1 MLDVKWYEFK
11 PALTAIAAAALMCLH
26 ACLNAAFPHANDP
39 ISYTTFLI
47 CSTWAAVVC
56 VRRARTG
63 SQRKRR
69 SWMLVSAG
77 FLLYSVAIVFSAYI
91 DLVVHGPSTIA
102 SWDDFFYF
110 FSGVPFLLSISSP
123 DDTRLF
129 SLFFW
134 LDVAQAAAVGW
145 LTYLAVFGILPFSR
159 ATALPVPVEKMVWL
173 FAIEAIA
180 LAVLGVARWVAS
192 PWRSREQWFYRVL
205 AIYLVATAIFQPIY
219 NYLVVKYND
228 AGVWVVLTDLPFC
241 IFVVAAAFP
250 RPEDTE
256 QEERPSRRPIM
267 VMVDHGRP
275 VLLGLALAGLS
286 LLVIRQH
293 FELATSFIVASFLVY
308 GVRSAVLQNQ
318 FVQSQTELEK
328 ARDRLEHLA
337 LLDGLTGVANRRCF
351 DQRLVTEWRRALRT
365 HLPLSLL
372 LIDIDRFKNL
382 NDTYGH
388 LVGDECL
395 IEVAHALSAVL
406 NRPADLLARYGGEEF
421 VALLPETDEPGARN
435 VALRMQRALREK
447 DPHPALK
454 RPVTVSIGG
463 TTWESTPD
471 STAEQMVEA
480 ADRALYQAK
489 ENGRNRIEYC
499 PMSPLRRG

>member
-1 MLDVKWYEFK
+1 MLDVKWYESK
-11 PALTAIAAAALMCLH
+11 PALTAIAAAALMFVH

-134 LDVAQAAAVGW
+134 LDVAQAVAVGW

-159 ATALPVPVEKMVWL
+159 ATALPIPVEKMVWL

-205 AIYLVATAIFQPIY
+205 AILPGR
-219 NYLVVKYND
+219 D
-228 AGVWVVLTDLPFC
+228 GDLPAHLQLPGGEVQRCGRVGCADGFALLHFC
-241 IFVVAAAFP
+241 GCRRVSAAAGH
-250 RPEDTE
+250 RPGGT
-256 QEERPSRRPIM
+256 
-267 VMVDHGRP
+267 
-275 VLLGLALAGLS
+275 A
-286 LLVIRQH
+286 
-293 FELATSFIVASFLVY
+293 VAPAHY
-308 GVRSAVLQNQ
+308 G
-318 FVQSQTELEK
+318 
-328 ARDRLEHLA
+328 
-337 LLDGLTGVANRRCF
+337 DGG
-351 DQRLVTEWRRALRT
+351 
-365 HLPLSLL
+365 S
-372 LIDIDRFKNL
+372 
-382 NDTYGH
+382 
-388 LVGDECL
+388 
-395 IEVAHALSAVL
+395 
-406 NRPADLLARYGGEEF
+406 RPAGAAG
-421 VALLPETDEPGARN
+421 PGAGRAEPAGDPA
-435 VALRMQRALREK
+435 AL
-447 DPHPALK
+447 
-454 RPVTVSIGG
+454 
-463 TTWESTPD
+463 
-471 STAEQMVEA
+471 
-480 ADRALYQAK
+480 
-489 ENGRNRIEYC
+489 
-499 PMSPLRRG
+499 